1 MQLGGPAEQWLNK
14 APKALKTLETR
25 AASLKSPLSG
35 INELSKKVE
44 DLAELP
50 EPGQQDKTVT
60 LKVEK
65 PGFLKQFA
73 DSLPGILASF
83 AIIVFLTFFLLSAGD
98 SFLRKIMKLGKNYH
112 QHKQILTITKTIQR
126 DISSYLTAISL
137 VNLALGF
144 CVFLV
149 MWFLQVPNPLLWGVL
164 AMVLN
169 FIPYMGPLIMMG
181 MLCLVGILNYPTLA
195 EALYLPLAFA
205 SLNIL
210 ESQLL
215 TPSVLGKQ
223 LSLSPAVVFLAVVF
237 WGWLWGIPGALLAVP
252 ITVSIKVVL
261 DNLPNLSQLGQLMVR

>member
-1 MQLGGPAEQWLNK
+1 
-14 APKALKTLETR
+14 
-25 AASLKSPLSG
+25 
-35 INELSKKVE
+35 
-44 DLAELP
+44 
-50 EPGQQDKTVT
+50 
-60 LKVEK
+60 
-65 PGFLKQFA
+65 
-73 DSLPGILASF
+73 
-83 AIIVFLTFFLLSAGD
+83 
-98 SFLRKIMKLGKNYH
+98 MKLGKNYH